1 MKTKPI
7 KIVKDEDGDDNV
19 SLNILCGKVALK
31 HIPIQVR
38 IKSPRYYI
46 YAFRY
51 ARAVQD
57 INAYEEILR
66 ILNNDLSYLDS
77 LVCLQKVR
85 MNSILDSHVKEL
97 EWLKKDVNV
106 STDSLDMET

>member
-1 MKTKPI
+1 MKIKPI
-7 KIVKDEDGDDNV
+7 KIVKDEDGNDNV
-19 SLNILCGKVALK
+19 SLNILRGKVALK
-31 HIPIQVR
+31 HIPIQIR
-38 IKSPRYYI
+38 IKSPRYYT

-57 INAYEEILR
+57 IKSYEEVLR

-77 LVCLQKVR
+77 QVCLQKIR
-85 MNSILDSHVKEL
+85 MNSILDNHVREL
-97 EWLKKDVNV
+97 EWLKKEVNV